1 MDKEWSLSVLDTFH
15 EYYDNFVAA
24 GKINPGTVWVLKASK
39 AAEKINR
46 SVVSLADVFQMDK
59 NTADFFWKPFGKLY
73 ANQLESHFGD
83 RACIRRCQGV
93 WTIIVKTAGM
103 DPALLSTDAKRVAT
117 VETIKNLQFTCQ

>member
-1 MDKEWSLSVLDTFH
+1 
-15 EYYDNFVAA
+15 
-24 GKINPGTVWVLKASK
+24 LKASK

-83 RACIRRCQGV
+83 RACIRCCKGV

-103 DPALLSTDAKRVAT
+103 DPTLLSTDAKRVAT
-117 VETIKNLQFTCQ
+117 VETIKNLQYT